1 MIVTR
6 KGFINSHRK
15 FVTDLEFT
23 TYLEFMTNLETKTVP
38 EKLYIFSSTLSQ
50 FCTNLS
56 DMLRE

>member
-1 MIVTR
+1 MSVTR

-15 FVTDLEFT
+15 FVTG
-23 TYLEFMTNLETKTVP
+23 LEFMTNLEFTTNLETETVP
-38 EKLYIFSSTLSQ
+38 EKLYVFSSTLSQ